1 MTGVTSFAVP
11 IHLAFS
17 YFRRG
22 AKSKADQNWKKL
34 ADMCPDLQEI
44 FLISRE
50 GPSTT
55 TALNEM
61 TEINEDELDNDRQH
75 NPEQYWASQIIQG
88 HQRNIQSGNTRNFVF
103 TYVVFLR

>member
-1 MTGVTSFAVP
+1 MSGITSFAVP
-11 IHLAFS
+11 IHLAFT

-34 ADMCPDLQEI
+34 ADMCPELEEI

-55 TALNEM
+55 TTLDEM
-61 TEINEDELDNDRQH
+61 TKIHDYELDNVS
-75 NPEQYWASQIIQG
+75 EQYWASQIIQG
-88 HQRNIQSGNTRNFVF
+88 HQRNLQSGNTKNFTF
-103 TYVVFLR
+103 TYVVFFP